1 MDLIKDIIGMVKYTY
16 ILEIQEKKWTFTEL
30 SIGDHIEIKKQYPN
44 FDGNLL
50 DLVQREGKP
59 DLEAILLV
67 LLLMTKHEH
76 EEVTEKDFLEIPA
89 RVLPTIYEK
98 AIIGVYG
105 QGSEDTDKKKSEIVI
120 L

>member
-1 MDLIKDIIGMVKYTY
+1 MNPIAEIIEMVKYTY
-16 ILEIQEKKWTFTEL
+16 TLVIQGKKWTFTEL
-30 SIGDHIEIKKQYPN
+30 SIGDHIEIKKKYPD

-50 DLVQREGKP
+50 ELVQAGGSP
-59 DLEAILLV
+59 NVEAIVLV
-67 LLLMTKHEH
+67 LWLMTKHEH
-76 EEVTEKDFLEIPA
+76 KEATEEDFLEIPA

-105 QGSEDTDKKKSEIVI
+105 QGEETDKKKSETVT